1 MNRIERLI
9 TPLVLI
15 LPTVVHGN
23 PAPSTLETPPPAEPH
38 FYWSAAWGTFGNMP
52 EKQRLE
58 IAPPCMPPAVKF
70 AFEFD
75 FGQSAAL
82 ETALQENEEIRSYL
96 GGMVQVIRTRQPSAT
111 PAHSPQ

>member
-9 TPLVLI
+9 TPLALI
-15 LPTVVHGN
+15 LPAVVHGN

-58 IAPPCMPPAVKF
+58 IAPPCLPPAVKF

-82 ETALQENEEIRSYL
+82 ETALQESEEIRSYL